1 MKTFS
6 VKEKD
11 ITRTWYLI
19 DADGVSLGRLS
30 TKVASILT
38 GKEKPTF
45 TQHIDCGDY
54 VVIVNAEK
62 VKITGNK
69 LRDKKYYRHS
79 QYPGSLKEQ
88 SLSEMISSSP
98 SKVLSLAVKGMLPK
112 NKLIDQRLSRLKI
125 FSGFDHDHEAQ
136 KPVKVKV

>member
-19 DADGVSLGRLS
+19 DAEGISLGRLS
-30 TKVASILT
+30 TKVANLLT
-38 GKEKPTF
+38 GKDKPTF
-45 TQHIDCGDY
+45 AHHIDCGDY

-69 LRDKKYYRHS
+69 LKDKKYYRHS

-88 SLSEMISSSP
+88 SLEEMMSSSP
-98 SKVLSLAVKGMLPK
+98 AKVVTLAVKGMLPK
-112 NKLIDQRLSRLKI
+112 NKLIDGRLSRLKI
-125 FSGFDHDHEAQ
+125 FSGFDHNHEAQ